1 MQKLKLKLLQG
12 NRTSIEIDM
21 LLHLSKLQDKYGRI
35 TGIHYA
41 EVSAA
46 LNISFKSFYDT
57 LETLQSKGDI
67 TVYSTDNSRA
77 WRWYKGINIIINDND
92 YSKGEYEQ
100 NRYLNTNL
108 DFLYQKAFR
117 ILTAK
122 EKQLVLNLLAVKDI
136 RQGKEKKFKLDTL
149 LRYSGITNK
158 YLLAEYLEH
167 IKQLLHIK
175 ELAGLIIIGLTRE
188 SSKARTAA
196 TETYIINRIKTYCRQ
211 SKINYILKDLKDIYT
226 LFVQYG
232 EMFNNRIISKLID
245 TSLKHGTLEPALI
258 NYIMNN

>member
-35 TGIHYA
+35 TGVHYA
-41 EVSAA
+41 EVAA
-46 LNISFKSFYDT
+46 ILNISVKSFYDI

-67 TVYSTDNSRA
+67 TVYNADNSRA
-77 WRWYKGINIIINDND
+77 WRWYQGINIIINDND
-92 YSKGEYEQ
+92 YSKGEYGQ

-108 DFLYQKAFR
+108 DILYQKRFR
-117 ILTAK
+117 SLRAK
-122 EKQLVLNLLAVKDI
+122 EKQLILNLLAVKDI
-136 RQGKEKKFKLDTL
+136 REGKEKKFKIETL
-149 LRYSGITNK
+149 MRYSGITNK

-167 IKQLLHIK
+167 IKRLLNIK

-196 TETYIINRIKTYCRQ
+196 TETYIVNKLKTYCRQ
-211 SKINYILKDLKDIYT
+211 NKISYILKDLKDIYT

-245 TSLKHGTLEPALI
+245 TSFKYGTLEPALI
-258 NYIMNN
+258 NHIINS